1 MGQQQRLLILN
12 LSLKAATVLCL
23 AGGNP
28 RPVTTKT
35 TTSVSN
41 GFNLQPLSLHFSRL
55 GTAASHTIPG
65 LSQSAIIDGNPSFVQ
80 EEVTTTTQHLLATSS
95 GENSLLLNP
104 ALPKDSTGV
113 MVMTQ
118 PMYHP
123 PPPHDEPSTW
133 AKITR
138 RMRVFLLAG
147 RIFASYKTTKLQE
160 SFLRRRLG
168 LSKENQN
175 VDNNNDDHPAI
186 VQLWDRAH
194 ERNANRILHAVEH
207 LQGFWIKVGQYLSSR
222 ADVMPIQYLQTLSS
236 LQDGVPAKPF
246 QEIQQTLSE
255 QFSTRSLQLFDSID
269 PNPLSTA
276 SIAQVHQATLVDG
289 RKVVIKAQHRGVAS
303 LMLQDMENLRTILQ
317 LLATFEPDF
326 DYNRCK
332 YVANVTFFIP

>member
-207 LQGFWIKVGQYLSSR
+207 LQGFLDQSWTIFELSCRCHADPIPTNAVFVTRWCTRKTISR
-222 ADVMPIQYLQTLSS
+222 NPTNIVRTI
-236 LQDGVPAKPF
+236 
-246 QEIQQTLSE
+246 
-255 QFSTRSLQLFDSID
+255 FDSFLTIIRFYRSESVIHCIHRTS
-269 PNPLSTA
+269 PSSHTGRWTE
-276 SIAQVHQATLVDG
+276 SGHQGTTS
-289 RKVVIKAQHRGVAS
+289 RGG
-303 LMLQDMENLRTILQ
+303 IL
-317 LLATFEPDF
+317 
-326 DYNRCK
+326 
-332 YVANVTFFIP
+332 NVTRYGKFANHFAVIGNL